1 MADSTMELL
10 RQLRETVVQAK
21 GVPMSASCMVNRAEV
36 LALVDGA
43 LDQLEVD
50 LADARWVVKQSEGT
64 VADAQAEAERM
75 MREARLEAD
84 RLVQDHELVVHA
96 RAQAV
101 RIRNAAKDEAAA
113 FSREVDAFIDSRLA
127 EFEADL
133 QRTESSIVTLRR
145 KLASRAELDGVV
157 AEPLPPV
164 EP

>member
-1 MADSTMELL
+1 MELL